1 MNPHTARPL
10 KIGLGLPTLEGTMA
24 GVTPRW
30 HDLKRMAQHAEAVG
44 FDSVWVPDHLIFN
57 PGDPGVPPLGVWEC
71 WSLVAS
77 LAAVTTRAEIGT
89 LVACASF
96 RNPALLAKTADTID
110 EISVGRLILGLGAGY
125 HEPEYNAFGYPF
137 DHLAGRF
144 EESLKIIHTL
154 LREGSIDFQGQ
165 YYTTRDCELRPR
177 GPTRT
182 GPPILIGARPDK
194 PRALRLTAQYA
205 DYWNIFAVNQ
215 VEKILPA
222 LAAVDSA
229 CMKTGRDP
237 ATLQRTVTL
246 LVDLP
251 GSESAKAGG
260 LANYRASRTP
270 ATGRPEE
277 LAELL
282 RDIARSGVSH
292 VQIFL
297 EPSTMT
303 GIDAF
308 APTLAL
314 LDRG

>member
-1 MNPHTARPL
+1 MIVDWIYDHPTGLWGSILVCGTTAL
-10 KIGLGLPTLEGTMA
+10 ACLGLAL
-24 GVTPRW
+24 
-30 HDLKRMAQHAEAVG
+30 
-44 FDSVWVPDHLIFN
+44 S
-57 PGDPGVPPLGVWEC
+57 
-71 WSLVAS
+71 
-77 LAAVTTRAEIGT
+77 TRAEIGT

-96 RNPALLAKTADTID
+96 RNPALLAKTAETID
-110 EISVGRLILGLGAGY
+110 EISGGRLILGLGAGY
-125 HEPEYNAFGYPF
+125 QEPEYEAFGYPF
-137 DHLAGRF
+137 DHLVGRF

-194 PRALRLTAQYA
+194 LRALRLTAQYA

-229 CMKTGRDP
+229 CMKAGRDP

-251 GSESAKAGG
+251 GSESTKAGG

-297 EPSTMT
+297 EPSTMA

-314 LDRG
+314 LDGG

>member
-1 MNPHTARPL
+1 
-10 KIGLGLPTLEGTMA
+10 
-24 GVTPRW
+24 
-30 HDLKRMAQHAEAVG
+30 
-44 FDSVWVPDHLIFN
+44 
-57 PGDPGVPPLGVWEC
+57 
-71 WSLVAS
+71 
-77 LAAVTTRAEIGT
+77 
-89 LVACASF
+89 
-96 RNPALLAKTADTID
+96 
-110 EISVGRLILGLGAGY
+110 
-125 HEPEYNAFGYPF
+125 
-137 DHLAGRF
+137 
-144 EESLKIIHTL
+144 
-154 LREGSIDFQGQ
+154 
-165 YYTTRDCELRPR
+165 
-177 GPTRT
+177 
-182 GPPILIGARPDK
+182 
-194 PRALRLTAQYA
+194 
-205 DYWNIFAVNQ
+205 
-215 VEKILPA
+215 
-222 LAAVDSA
+222 
-229 CMKTGRDP
+229 MKAGRDP

-297 EPSTMT
+297 EPSTMA